1 MRIGVVGCGAIAQHG
16 HIPALL
22 RSPQATLAAVCDT
35 DRAWAADIARR
46 HHVDLCSDD
55 YRDLTDTVDGVI
67 IATPTASHLAI
78 AGHFLGQGIHVLCE
92 KPAALSS
99 SEVHAMF
106 AAALAGGARLLVG
119 QSRRF
124 SQQAIAVQRLLEQRV
139 VGPVHTLTASLGGV
153 YSGWKARTDFRL
165 DQSAAGGGVLIDSG
179 IHLLD
184 LAVWLLEGEPSLVEY
199 VESRPPEWEVEGDA
213 EVSLLF
219 GESSA
224 ASIACSYTHGLRA
237 ALRIEGEAGWIKADL
252 NEPNVQFFSS
262 RSHVCRADGCQW
274 MALGVETDYEAQLEH
289 FCRCVRD
296 DEPFVVSEAQVASVL
311 EIVADCYATRDDES
325 RP

>member
-1 MRIGVVGCGAIAQHG
+1 MRIGIVGCGAIAQLG

-22 RSPQATLAAVCDT
+22 RSPHATLAAVCDT
-35 DRAWAADIARR
+35 DRAWAAEIARR

-55 YRDLTDTVDGVI
+55 YTDLAGAVDGVI
-67 IATPTASHLAI
+67 IATPTASHLPI
-78 AGHFLGQGIHVLCE
+78 AGYFLGKGVHVLCE

-99 SEVHAMF
+99 SEVHEMF
-106 AAALAGGARLLVG
+106 AAAHAGARLLVG

-124 SQQAIAVQRLLEQRV
+124 SQQALAVRRLLEEGV
-139 VGPVHTLTASLGGV
+139 VGPVHTFTASLGGV

-165 DQSAAGGGVLIDSG
+165 DRAAGGGGALIDSG
-179 IHLLD
+179 LHLLD

-199 VESRPPEWEVEGDA
+199 VASRPPGWEVEGDA

-219 GESSA
+219 GRSSA

-262 RSHVCRADGCQW
+262 RSHVCRVDGCQW

-296 DEPFVVSEAQVASVL
+296 EEPFVVSEAQVASVL
-311 EIVADCYATRDDES
+311 EIIEACYRARENES
-325 RP
+325 RS